1 MLIKID
7 FQVNTTRGV
16 DVKTVIPLV
25 RNVADQMSGTVYL
38 VLVLC
43 YCRDRGKGTLLVGS
57 FSHMCLEVFL

>member
-1 MLIKID
+1 MSIM
-7 FQVNTTRGV
+7 REV

-43 YCRDRGKGTLLVGS
+43 YCRDRGKGTLLRGS
-57 FSHMCLEVFL
+57 FSHMCLEVVL